1 MIVVWRKLVR
11 QENKMRRILLL
22 TSIAVTLTFSV
33 LRAQDGRTPF
43 ATNPLRPFELKNDVR
58 IPGYKIL
65 TLSGS
70 AQVRIWATQEPTTE
84 DTPLLITGETVT
96 NGINCVDFG
105 TYPSFILYA
114 ECLTAGTATLE
125 YTYVG
130 TGEAEGHGCRTEM
143 KMTVVMLNSIDIS
156 SPKIGESPN
165 PPPFAGQKEH
175 IFRPDES
182 PQPDQHAV
190 VLYKD
195 VVDENYNAEDFDVTL
210 SVDIAPQNIADHLT
224 YVWEKVSG
232 PDSGELIS
240 SSSKT
245 AIYRN
250 PKKGGVYRFRIH
262 ALNNG
267 IPVSYGEANLVLP
280 LAGAEMDA
288 VLQTNIPMADAF
300 VARVKSKYSSRYIR
314 RRDRLENWFVTWNSG
329 DYVGRPDNQNTP
341 SVWYYGQISDAYDD
355 TGGLGAVCTWK
366 GHPVRMS
373 KMTNFLVAY
382 AFQKLGVNYLSA
394 KIGLAG
400 SAFGT
405 GDGTTASKS
414 WDTGWDFA
422 KDGGNYDI
430 IATNLVDY
438 IWTHEEDD
446 DKSRK
451 PWPNPNTPDN
461 NGGSPLFHEFDHN
474 RHYAVPGFLFQE

>member
-1 MIVVWRKLVR
+1 MWRKL
-11 QENKMRRILLL
+11 LLA
-22 TSIAVTLTFSV
+22 TISVALTFLV
-33 LRAQDGRTPF
+33 LQAQEGRTPF
-43 ATNPLRPFELKNDVR
+43 TTNPLRPFELKNDVL

-65 TLSGS
+65 KLKGS
-70 AQVRIWATQEPTTE
+70 AEVRIWAIQEPTTE
-84 DTPLLITGETVT
+84 DIPLLTTGQTVT

-105 TYPSFILYA
+105 TYPSYILYV

-125 YTYVG
+125 YSYVG
-130 TGEAEGHGCRTEM
+130 TGQAEGYKCQTEM
-143 KMTVVMLNSIDIS
+143 KMTVVMLNFIDLS
-156 SPKIGESPN
+156 SSKLGESPH

-175 IFRPDES
+175 VFYPDKS

-195 VVDENYNAEDFDVTL
+195 VVDGNFNIEDFDITFFL
-210 SVDIAPQNIADHLT
+210 DIAPQSIADHLT

-240 SSSKT
+240 FSIRT
-245 AIYRN
+245 AVYRN
-250 PKKGGVYRFRIH
+250 PKEGGVYRFRVH

-267 IPVSYGEANLVLP
+267 IPVSYGEVNLVLP
-280 LAGAEMDA
+280 LAGAEMGS
-288 VLQTNIPMADAF
+288 VLQVNIPMADSF
-300 VARVKSKYSSRYIR
+300 VARVKTKYIK
-314 RRDRLENWFVTWNSG
+314 RDYMKRKQLDNWFVTWKSG

-355 TGGLGAVCTWK
+355 TGGLGAICTWK
-366 GHPVRMS
+366 GRPVRMS

-382 AFQKLGVNYLSA
+382 TVQKLGVNYLRA

-405 GDGTTASKS
+405 GDGLTASKS
-414 WDTGWDFA
+414 WDDGWNFA
-422 KDGGNYDI
+422 KNGGNYD
-430 IATNLVDY
+430 ATASNLVNY
-438 IWTHEEDD
+438 IWTHEVDE

-451 PWPNPNTPDN
+451 PWPNPSTPDN

-474 RHYAVPGFLFQE
+474 RHYAVPGFLFQEQ